1 MAGEGEKMK
10 KDKFTQL
17 VDDMV
22 SGEIGFNLLQMAI
35 RQYVRKSKEIP
46 EEIKDLLAG
55 RSEASAGLIYKMFTP
70 ISEMIGTVEL
80 AYRRGVQGNIRRGVG
95 LMKEGEKT

>member
-1 MAGEGEKMK
+1 MGIEM

-22 SGEIGFNLLQMAI
+22 SGEIGWNLLQMAMRQSI
-35 RQYVRKSKEIP
+35 RKRKDIP

-55 RSEASAGLIYKMFTP
+55 KSEVEAGLIYKMFVP
-70 ISEMIGTVEL
+70 ISHMIGNMEL
-80 AYRRGVQGNIRRGVG
+80 AYRRGTDKRKKV
-95 LMKEGEKT
+95 KP

>member
-1 MAGEGEKMK
+1 MKK

-46 EEIKDLLAG
+46 EEVKDLLAG
-55 RSEASAGLIYKMFTP
+55 RSEYDAGLIYKMFMP
-70 ISEMIGTVEL
+70 ISHAIGNMEL
-80 AYRRGVQGNIRRGVG
+80 AYRRGTDKRKRVKSLKGG
-95 LMKEGEKT
+95 

>member
-1 MAGEGEKMK
+1 MK

-22 SGEIGFNLLQMAI
+22 SGEVGFNLLQMAI
-35 RQYVRKSKEIP
+35 RQYVRKSEHIP

-55 RSEASAGLIYKMFTP
+55 CGESNAGLIYRMFMP
-70 ISEMIGTVEL
+70 ISDVIGNMEL
-80 AYRRGVQGNIRRGVG
+80 AFRRGTQGKTHRRRGR
-95 LMKEGEKT
+95 